1 MYRMWRLDEEGI
13 IGGTQRT
20 RKMNQKTKK
29 SIIGMTDKEK
39 KAYRVKRQLKY
50 LKTEKG
56 KATIARYKAKPSKI
70 LSLFQLSILRKL
82 KNNGK
87 IRVTMD
93 RGLQAVILD
102 KNNKVIQNRIF
113 INTIELLSSDS
124 GRGKFLK
131 VVSKTK
137 DETIYE
143 ISEKGLQVLEKGVNK

>member
-1 MYRMWRLDEEGI
+1 
-13 IGGTQRT
+13 
-20 RKMNQKTKK
+20 
-29 SIIGMTDKEK
+29 MTDKEK
-39 KAYRVKRQLKY
+39 KSSSLKRQLKY

-56 KATIARYKAKPSKI
+56 KAARARRMAKPSKK
-70 LSLFQLSILRKL
+70 LSLFQLSLLRQL
-82 KNNGK
+82 KNNCK

-102 KNNKVIQNRIF
+102 KNNEVKQNRIF

-137 DETIYE
+137 NETIYE
-143 ISEKGLQVLEKGVNK
+143 ISKKGLQVLEKGVEKG

>member
-1 MYRMWRLDEEGI
+1 ME
-13 IGGTQRT
+13 QRT
-20 RKMNQKTKK
+20 KSMNHKAKK
-29 SIIGMTDKEK
+29 RFADMTDKEK
-39 KAYRVKRQLKY
+39 KAYGIKRQLKY

-56 KATIARYKAKPSKI
+56 KATTARYKSK
-70 LSLFQLSILRKL
+70 LSLFQLSLLRQL

-93 RGLQAVILD
+93 RGLQAVMLD
-102 KNNKVIQNRIF
+102 KNNKVKQNRIS

-137 DETIYE
+137 DEIIYG
-143 ISEKGLQVLEKGVNK
+143 ISKKGLKVLENSV